1 MIVCLIFAAVLLP
14 PIIPPAILMFGA
26 IILPAVARVSHHFL
40 PTFLGDVSLCPPS
53 PQTACT
59 LPSGCPRRRNPYF
72 LFCGQPHFT
81 SSCFHYIYL
90 WYSSPVVHATSAPSS
105 APVSVV
111 APVDG
116 APRLTHP
123 QRFPAHCPSPWSSS
137 HPPPSTHMTFPA
149 NSLAL
154 SSGCRWCTVPASHL
168 RFMLYVC
175 GYNDAFAMRDLT
187 GTPLMARTH
196 RRGLRDSSLFGPFFC
211 LFFFAMLLL
220 RSHTHHHFR
229 FLFFVPRYIF
239 FLLGRDGC
247 HFRCSIDLRRLVAS
261 LSYSLTY
268 FSRNCFST
276 PLRHLLF
283 ASTPCASFNP
293 LSDRC
298 SYSFP
303 HVLLHDTYEPRLFWP
318 SNSPVPKLTRSCR
331 VFFSCEQVN
340 QSSSCVGLGLHE
352 TVNSLKF

>member
-154 SSGCRWCTVPASHL
+154 SSGCRCVLCPRPTFVLCCT
-168 RFMLYVC
+168 YV
-175 GYNDAFAMRDLT
+175 DTM
-187 GTPLMARTH
+187 
-196 RRGLRDSSLFGPFFC
+196 
-211 LFFFAMLLL
+211 MLLL
-220 RSHTHHHFR
+220 
-229 FLFFVPRYIF
+229 
-239 FLLGRDGC
+239 
-247 HFRCSIDLRRLVAS
+247 
-261 LSYSLTY
+261 
-268 FSRNCFST
+268 
-276 PLRHLLF
+276 
-283 ASTPCASFNP
+283 
-293 LSDRC
+293 
-298 SYSFP
+298 
-303 HVLLHDTYEPRLFWP
+303 
-318 SNSPVPKLTRSCR
+318 
-331 VFFSCEQVN
+331 
-340 QSSSCVGLGLHE
+340 
-352 TVNSLKF
+352 